1 MNEPFGA
8 CTQLAGR
15 CTVCHKAS
23 TCDHKRMEHLGY
35 IIPSTDL
42 NINIVVTRANGK
54 SLSQFEMLDRLMKRR
69 TNYENC

>member
-1 MNEPFGA
+1 MNERFGA
-8 CTQLAGR
+8 CTQLAGK
-15 CTVCHKAS
+15 CSVCPKMS

-54 SLSQFEMLDRLMKRR
+54 SLSQLEMLDRLMKRSKLL
-69 TNYENC
+69 